1 MDLNVLA
8 LLLVKNVT
16 LRARYELGAP
26 SYYNIPAGGNNVCVK
41 EVQNAFESW
50 RQRPVIAGG
59 AFSQLFHCNA

>member
-41 EVQNAFESW
+41 EVQTC
-50 RQRPVIAGG
+50 V
-59 AFSQLFHCNA
+59 